1 MQPRTLFLTSQKCT
15 EDSVQRARSAFGG
28 NVAKWVLAACLWA
41 PWRWGRKQDGVLCS
55 ALLSWLDAKTPK
67 TMVRR
72 NRETVFQSLE
82 TQPDW
87 RGDRNAG
94 RGSVCVVRGCWA
106 HC

>member
-28 NVAKWVLAACLWA
+28 NVAKWVFAACLWA
-41 PWRWGRKQDGVLCS
+41 PWRWGGKQDGVLCS
-55 ALLSWLDAKTPK
+55 ALLSWLDATTLK

-82 TQPDW
+82 TQNQTGEGMEM
-87 RGDRNAG
+87 RGEAQ
-94 RGSVCVVRGCWA
+94 SVS
-106 HC
+106 